1 LPKYTKDNSG
11 FLPSILSDLDR
22 HLANVNLFVLK
33 LTARVKRALFNVQ
46 MAKNSVGRQKRDVRE
61 LQKADELEKRATE
74 LMTRLESKEG

>member
-1 LPKYTKDNSG
+1 
-11 FLPSILSDLDR
+11 
-22 HLANVNLFVLK
+22 LANVNLFVLK

-74 LMTRLESKEG
+74 LMKRLESKEG